1 MAPNEQEILRLEE
14 FFKTQDLK
22 GKEYKNSFMHVHDL
36 AVAVEVDLFSI
47 KRDPNNFWFQGA
59 LLRLQE
65 YKRYLL
71 GQSATA

>member
-1 MAPNEQEILRLEE
+1 MTPNEQEVQRLED

-22 GKEYKNSFMHVHDL
+22 GKEYKNNFMHVHDL
-36 AVAVEVDLFSI
+36 ALAVEIDLNSI

-65 YKRYLL
+65 YERHLL
-71 GQSATA
+71 GNL